1 MAFEKVPPHEQI
13 VDLAIRFYKR
23 IYTQYLKDMAR
34 VPKDQLVEI
43 AYSDLVKAPMETLEH
58 IYDALDLPGFETARP
73 LMQAHIDSQK
83 SYKTNQFKLDPVL
96 RDQINAELGF
106 FFEHYHIPMKTAEGD
121 S

>member
-1 MAFEKVPPHEQI
+1 ME
-13 VDLAIRFYKR
+13 
-23 IYTQYLKDMAR
+23 R
-34 VPKDQLVEI
+34 VPKEQLVEI

-58 IYDALDLPGFETARP
+58 IYKTLDLPGFEAAKP